1 MLAVVRREHV
11 FTTIDPP
18 IASEFKVAPSR
29 TLICLLGFFGGFA
42 LSLKFSLLMHFVVR
56 QR

>member
-18 IASEFKVAPSR
+18 IASEFKVANR